1 MVTFIYDYAR
11 VPVVTRVKLRSNV
24 VRSLPLSSLLAE
36 AQDQIITLR
45 CRGYIFFGSTLQI
58 MDSVMRS
65 VTLPP
70 SAASLA
76 AHLVPAEDE
85 AASPGSPDT
94 PGLPGSACSLPSTSP
109 PPAGGAISGL
119 FGYKPPQPTGASPP
133 IAGGRRNSADG
144 LGERVLS
151 GDSMSS
157 LVPVSPPIS
166 TNLHQSPPIST
177 DLHRSRR
184 SSASASHG
192 VHVYSAPFVLT
203 FLPPARVLGH
213 HLRVCRSSP
222 RDAGGSRLALGRV
235 RALVSPATS
244 SLTSPTSPASTP
256 PPRAR
261 ASSTSH
267 APSPLWVSPSSSAA
281 CTRARILSAC
291 SSDMRYSVSGR
302 GLHTTTTT
310 TLPNRHLTMPHWTA
324 PDGTGADTGPYL
336 GRCPLHLTMSVTSGQ
351 CPLALTMLPLAMSAL
366 FAHSSRAADPSC
378 GAAPRSPRPSGL
390 IQSTRRS
397 SIARRRCVH
406 SPQSSPVH
414 CLCSPSI
421 PACCSLPTFASCSA
435 RRASVRRPWRLRR
448 RQARRRGGT
457 RAAPPQRASSPP
469 PSL

>member
-166 TNLHQSPPIST
+166 TDLHQSPPIST
-177 DLHRSRR
+177 DLHRS
-184 SSASASHG
+184 
-192 VHVYSAPFVLT
+192 
-203 FLPPARVLGH
+203 PPI
-213 HLRVCRSSP
+213 
-222 RDAGGSRLALGRV
+222 
-235 RALVSPATS
+235 
-244 SLTSPTSPASTP
+244 STLE
-256 PPRAR
+256 R
-261 ASSTSH
+261 
-267 APSPLWVSPSSSAA
+267 
-281 CTRARILSAC
+281 
-291 SSDMRYSVSGR
+291 
-302 GLHTTTTT
+302 
-310 TLPNRHLTMPHWTA
+310 
-324 PDGTGADTGPYL
+324 
-336 GRCPLHLTMSVTSGQ
+336 
-351 CPLALTMLPLAMSAL
+351 
-366 FAHSSRAADPSC
+366 F
-378 GAAPRSPRPSGL
+378 
-390 IQSTRRS
+390 
-397 SIARRRCVH
+397 
-406 SPQSSPVH
+406 
-414 CLCSPSI
+414 
-421 PACCSLPTFASCSA
+421 
-435 RRASVRRPWRLRR
+435 
-448 RQARRRGGT
+448 
-457 RAAPPQRASSPP
+457 
-469 PSL
+469 